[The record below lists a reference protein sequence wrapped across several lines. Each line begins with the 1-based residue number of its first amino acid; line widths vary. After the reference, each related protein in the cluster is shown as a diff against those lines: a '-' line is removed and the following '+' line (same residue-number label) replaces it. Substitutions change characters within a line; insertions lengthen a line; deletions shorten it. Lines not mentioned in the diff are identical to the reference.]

1 MNPRLLG
8 AVETQLAHLL
18 KTTRLAAG
26 GAALQHGDTT
36 VLLHCVAVA
45 YYSLKL
51 ARGLRLRCD
60 QRSLLRGAL
69 LHDYFLY
76 DWHVPDPDRPLHGP
90 HHPGIALQNARQD
103 VELTPREQDIILHHM
118 FPLNP
123 KPPRS
128 REAILVCLVDKGC
141 GVYETLGRNTYPAL
155 RRMLT
160 RHAGGEKGDS
170 HAM

>member
-1 MNPRLLG
+1 MNPRLVQ
-8 AVETQLAHLL
+8 AVEDRLAPLL
-18 KTTRLAAG
+18 KNTRLAAG
-26 GAALQHGDTT
+26 GEAIQHGDTT
-36 VLLHCVAVA
+36 VLLHSAAVA

-60 QRSLLRGAL
+60 QESLLRGAL

-90 HHPGIALQNARQD
+90 HHPGIALRNARQD
-103 VELTPREQDIILHHM
+103 VELTSREQDIILHHM

-123 KPPRS
+123 HPPRS

-141 GVYETLGRNTYPAL
+141 GMYETLGRNTYPAL
-155 RRMLT
+155 RKMLT
-160 RHAGGEKGDS
+160 RHADSEKGDF
-170 HAM
+170 HVM